1 MTLSNNYEMQTTFVQ
16 DFAIA
21 DKFGLDAIRETF
33 DRAFGEWKSNYV
45 YLTELVITLNL
56 AIWHYYSNNDAYA
69 RLYNE
74 LWQIADNYALEHL
87 KGNELNYFLRT
98 TD

>member
-1 MTLSNNYEMQTTFVQ
+1 MTLLNGYEMRTTFVQ

-21 DKFGLDAIRETF
+21 DKLGLKAIQDTF
-33 DRAFGEWKSNYV
+33 DRAFDEWKNNYV

-56 AIWHYYSNNDAYA
+56 AIWHYHSNNDAYA

-74 LWQIADNYALEHL
+74 LWQIADNYALEDL
-87 KGNELNYFLRT
+87 KGSELNYFLRT